1 MQTTS
6 QTYKDIL
13 ASGKCSFSPCIAVSA
28 ADGSGSIPSFYA
40 DKIISLKTDNKIY
53 SEEPTI
59 GGVYCGTCEFSL
71 LDDGSTIPRMARCV
85 PQYCITDG
93 VNTSEYHIKG
103 QYYIDTR
110 KVRTSAGGITIFE
123 AFCYDAMVLA
133 NKPYTLA
140 WPHTWPYPDTAV
152 INEICAGMGVTAD
165 AAYNSQY
172 ITQGFYLGAPQEGET
187 FRDYLSYIGVMYGGN
202 WIIADSGKLRFIPL
216 GGASYDVLQVFPSD
230 VSEFEYG
237 PVFNGYS
244 KVRIKISDDEYV
256 ESGLN
261 DSKVLEA
268 YCPFA
273 NQTIA
278 DYAFDRVGYAKQ
290 PFTMGG
296 VWSDPAV
303 ELNDIVRLSTDK
315 SDPDNTAVITAPIVS
330 RVIDFSQGMPMELSI
345 PNGQDVDHEFYFD
358 SPTERQT
365 ETSLGDL
372 TAQVG
377 SIGGSN
383 LIIYTKEPDTSYIP
397 QLAEQLS
404 QTYYQNYTPSVAT
417 HGMRFTKGS
426 STSASVLFQMGY
438 AGGGNLLSSMNG
450 LVAGQS
456 YTLAF
461 DWSYKL
467 FAASSDDTYMR
478 WRLLSYDDNTALATL
493 TPVEFMRETITR
505 NTDMTK
511 SVSGTFTVP
520 DDAVVCCLYMDF
532 VTSDGTTDTVIA
544 NSAVRSTDY
553 YEFANLRLV
562 NGLVAPNWSPAYE
575 DTVGVG
581 RDGIVYPSFTYPAN
595 GLLVSD
601 LVDCQVQLNPTN
613 GTSRTYTLTQG
624 TYLLTIVRYNST
636 STVYDGVWLVQA
648 HATNSHLTQIIKGS
662 SAASPSISALTL
674 SLTTTSANQRVTI
687 TRLG

>member
-13 ASGKCSFSPCIAVSA
+13 ASGKCSFSPAILIS
-28 ADGSGSIPSFYA
+28 DPNGSNPLPSFQG
-40 DKIISLKTDNKIY
+40 DKIFSLKTDNKIY
-53 SEEPTI
+53 SDEPTI

-110 KVRTSAGGITIFE
+110 KVRTSPGGITIFE

-133 NKPYTLA
+133 NKPYTTST
-140 WPHTWPYPDTAV
+140 PHSWPYRDTRV
-152 INEICAGMGVTAD
+152 ITEICNGMGVTED
-165 AAYNSQY
+165 YAYNSQY
-172 ITQGFYLGAPQEGET
+172 ITMGRMLGAPQEGET

-202 WIIADSGKLRFIPL
+202 WIIADNGRLRFIPL

-278 DYAFDRVGYAKQ
+278 DYAFGNVGYAKQ
-290 PFTMGG
+290 PYTMGG

-383 LIIYTKEPDTSYIP
+383 LIIYTKDPDTSYIP

-426 STSASVLFQMGY
+426 STSAAVLFQMGY

-456 YTLAF
+456 YTLAV

-544 NSAVRSTDY
+544 NSAVRSTEY

-562 NGLVAPNWSPAYE
+562 NGLVAPNWTPAYE

-581 RDGIVYPSFTYPAN
+581 RDGIVYPSFTYPAA
-595 GLLVSD
+595 GLSTVD
-601 LVDCQVQLNPTN
+601 LVDNVREAVS
-613 GTSRTYTLTQG
+613 TSGSDKQYTLVAG
-624 TYLLTIVRYNST
+624 TYLLTTQRYNST
-636 STVYDGVWLVQA
+636 STTQDGVWLISS
-648 HATNSHLTQIIKGS
+648 HASNPHMTALLSPTGGTT
-662 SAASPSISALTL
+662 ASLSGLTL
-674 SLTTTSANQRVTI
+674 TVHTGSINVRITLTKLS
-687 TRLG
+687 